1 MGHRADDQLEKLND
15 EKYQLKQMF
24 QLDKL
29 PKGDH
34 RKRSEN
40 LVYFIH
46 SFNRRSNKRLKTDIK
61 DRGKLLGSIE
71 IPVTSDMREAIEN
84 RSEFELRG
92 TQELF
97 DPDDPETL
105 IGKVKWK
112 FIVSDLRPLPKKVS
126 YVSNGKIL
134 RLCSEEKA
142 KSG

>member
-1 MGHRADDQLEKLND
+1 MHSFD
-15 EKYQLKQMF
+15 
-24 QLDKL
+24 
-29 PKGDH
+29 
-34 RKRSEN
+34 KRSG
-40 LVYFIH
+40 
-46 SFNRRSNKRLKTDIK
+46 KRLKTDIK